1 MVHDFMFYVQE
12 CILIT
17 LVHILPVDDIIGHD
31 PAIPLLDMDF
41 HTGLSMQKV
50 SVS

>member
-1 MVHDFMFYVQE
+1 MH
-12 CILIT
+12 L
-17 LVHILPVDDIIGHD
+17 VDDVIGHD

-50 SVS
+50 STYV